1 MYFNKKLKKTFIIA
15 EAGNN
20 HEGSLSNAKK
30 LVQLAAKAGVD
41 AIKFQTFLTE
51 KFIKRNNTKRFNQ
64 LKKFQLSF
72 NQFKELK
79 NLAHKKKILLLEAL
93 WSIIYS
99 DENVDM
105 YESNLMMR
113 FS

>member
-1 MYFNKKLKKTFIIA
+1 MKITNFNFKKKVFIIA

-20 HEGSLSNAKK
+20 HEGNLSNAKK
-30 LVQLAAKAGVD
+30 LIQLAVKAGAD

-79 NLAHKKKILLLEAL
+79 NLAHKKKFK
-93 WSIIYS
+93 IYIYT
-99 DENVDM
+99 V
-105 YESNLMMR
+105 
-113 FS
+113 